1 MNVKIKILNDELS
14 YKDIKEYTNV
24 IEKIEDVLGKISLI
38 EGDLVVNDYGEPII
52 TLYLYIDKS
61 ILRYD
66 LLKPFYG
73 LNKDKNG
80 FKSFY
85 AGDKKLSETTDK
97 LYNVIG
103 LSENLY
109 YSIDSKKY
117 IKGLEN
123 IKDNSMM
130 VNSSVLDLDVL
141 NHHRE
146 TIQTLSKYYVKFYN
160 IIDKI
165 ENDRVFLNSYWL
177 GALRADLEN
186 PYMVFYNQN
195 KKFIEFFIKSVGD
208 RDSLPL
214 NTKNKRVK
222 KLLNLLPMVYCCHC
236 SQVSYIDKRE
246 FYNLPYDERGELEDF
261 LEEREYEREREIFL
275 NLPYPLKKGIIENRE
290 NIYKGILKRF
300 RLI

>member
-1 MNVKIKILNDELS
+1 MNIKINLLNPDLT
-14 YKDIKEYTNV
+14 YGDIKCYTNV
-24 IEKIEDVLGKISLI
+24 IEEIENVLGKISLI
-38 EGDLVVNDYGEPII
+38 EADLMVNDYGQTVI
-52 TLYLYIDKS
+52 TLYLYVDKS

-66 LLKPFYG
+66 MLKSFYS
-73 LNKDKNG
+73 LNKGKNG

-85 AGDKKLSETTDK
+85 AGDKKLNKTTDK

-103 LSENLY
+103 LSENLS
-109 YSIDSKKY
+109 YSVGDKRY
-117 IKGLEN
+117 IEALKN
-123 IKDNSMM
+123 IKDDSMH
-130 VNSSVLDLDVL
+130 VNSGVLDLDVL

-146 TIQTLSKYYVKFYN
+146 TIQTLSEYYVKFYN

-165 ENDRVFLNSYWL
+165 ENGRVFLNSYWL

-195 KKFIEFFIKSVGD
+195 KKFIEFFIKSIGD

-214 NTKNKRVK
+214 NTKNKRVR

>member
-1 MNVKIKILNDELS
+1 MDIKISLLNPDLT
-14 YKDIKEYTNV
+14 YGDVKCYNNV
-24 IEKIEDVLGKISLI
+24 IKQVENVLGKISLI
-38 EGDLVVNDYGEPII
+38 EADLMVNDYGQTVV
-52 TLYLYIDKS
+52 TLYLYVDKS

-66 LLKPFYG
+66 MLKSFYS
-73 LNKDKNG
+73 LNKGKNG

-103 LSENLY
+103 LSENLS
-109 YSIDSKKY
+109 YSVGDERY
-117 IKGLEN
+117 IEALKN
-123 IKDNSMM
+123 IKDDSMH
-130 VNSSVLDLDVL
+130 VNSGILDLDVL

-165 ENDRVFLNSYWL
+165 ENGRVFLNSYWL

-195 KKFIEFFIKSVGD
+195 KKFIEFFVKSVGD

-214 NTKNKRVK
+214 NTKNKRVR

-261 LEEREYEREREIFL
+261 LEERESEREREIFL
-275 NLPYPLKKGIIENRE
+275 NLPYPLKKGVIQNRD
-290 NIYKGILKRF
+290 NLHKKILKRF
-300 RLI
+300 GLI